1 MNSPTATTTALAGR
15 PGTRRQL
22 GLAALGAAGMVTLG
36 GATAAHAQAPQ
47 PPPAMAV
54 AVQLAF
60 GLTTGNA
67 LIRFNTAAPALVL
80 GRATLSGLQPGETL
94 VGMDFRP
101 ANNALYGVG
110 ASGRVYT
117 IDPASGAA
125 RAVGAAPISPA
136 PRGGAFGV
144 DVNPVPDRLRLVST
158 EGQNLRIN
166 MDTLEVI
173 EDGALAYAP
182 GDRNAAAR
190 PNVVAAG
197 YTNNMAGA
205 QATMLY
211 VIDSGPD
218 VLALQNP
225 PNDGVLNT
233 VGPIGLNTTDLTAF
247 DVAPGT
253 GTAFAALTPAGANA
267 STLYRIDLGSGAARA
282 VGPIGGGQPLRGLAL
297 VLDGTATFPAGGAA
311 GMMLPRTGAA
321 ADPCATV
328 DG

>member
-1 MNSPTATTTALAGR
+1 MNRTTATALTAR

-22 GLAALGAAGMVTLG
+22 GRAALGAAGMVALG
-36 GATAAHAQAPQ
+36 RATAALAQAPQ
-47 PPPAMAV
+47 PPPAPA
-54 AVQLAF
+54 AQLAF

-80 GRATLSGLQPGETL
+80 GRAPLSGLQPGETL
-94 VGMDFRP
+94 VGVDFRP
-101 ANNALYGVG
+101 ANNALYGV
-110 ASGRVYT
+110 ASSGRIYT
-117 IDPASGAA
+117 VDPASGAA
-125 RAVGAAPISPA
+125 SAVRPAPISPA

-144 DVNPVPDRLRLVST
+144 DVNPVPDRLRVVSAD
-158 EGQNLRIN
+158 GQNLRIN

-211 VIDSGPD
+211 VIDSGLD

-233 VGPIGLNTTDLTAF
+233 VGPIGLNTADLTAF

-253 GTAFAALTPAGANA
+253 GAAFAALTPPGASV

-282 VGPIGGGQPLRGLAL
+282 IGPVGGGQPLRGLAL
-297 VLDGTATFPAGGAA
+297 VLDGTATFAAGGPA

-321 ADPCATV
+321 AGPCATV